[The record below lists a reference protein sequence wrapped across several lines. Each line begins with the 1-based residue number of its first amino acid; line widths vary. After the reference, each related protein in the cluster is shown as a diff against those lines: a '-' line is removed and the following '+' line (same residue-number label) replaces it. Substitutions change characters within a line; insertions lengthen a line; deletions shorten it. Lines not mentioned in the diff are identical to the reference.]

1 MFFRK
6 SQPIE
11 KDPDLFLARARVWHR
26 KEACPDPEAR
36 ILAATRD
43 YPDFAAL
50 LAALNTVDSVRVLPY
65 DCTLPR
71 VRRDQ
76 APRIRFEAPLGFAR
90 ELRKEVLADGRRE
103 QPVLRAPWDVLVVS
117 EDALRMVFELSCA
130 DYLEVGGNSVTYE
143 HCALLGLFTPENLAH
158 DFAALTE
165 MVAAVRE
172 HFTSETDETKK

>member
-6 SQPIE
+6 NQPTKE
-11 KDPDLFLARARVWHR
+11 DPELSHARTKVWYR

-76 APRIRFEAPLGFAR
+76 APRIRFEASLGFAR

-117 EDALRMVFELSCA
+117 EDALRVVFELSCA
-130 DYLEVGGNSVTYE
+130 DYLEVAGDSVSYR
-143 HCALLGLFTPENLAH
+143 HCALLGLFKPENLAH

-165 MVAAVRE
+165 MVTVVRE
-172 HFTSETDETKK
+172 HFTPQSKK